1 MNNILLELMKNIDNL
16 ENNENVLDF
25 TKKEDIEKL
34 EKAIIELRKNS
45 LFSCFFEDEIFYK
58 ILNKAKKIYN
68 DAHKQ
73 PAQPIK
79 PSTKV
84 NNDIKNNIHNLAN
97 EYVNT
102 FIVPYINKEAMTD
115 EIKHDMIDALYEFG
129 CWVYQK

>member
-1 MNNILLELMKNIDNL
+1 MSNILLELMKNIENL
-16 ENNENVLDF
+16 EDKKTVLDF
-25 TKKEDIEKL
+25 TKKEDLEKL
-34 EKAIIELRKNS
+34 ENATESLRNNS
-45 LFSCFFEDEIFYK
+45 LFSDFFEDEIFDT
-58 ILNKAKKIYN
+58 ILEKARKVYN
-68 DAHKQ
+68 NAHKE

-84 NNDIKNNIHNLAN
+84 SENIKKNVHNLAN

-102 FIVPYINKEAMTD
+102 FIVPYISKESMTD